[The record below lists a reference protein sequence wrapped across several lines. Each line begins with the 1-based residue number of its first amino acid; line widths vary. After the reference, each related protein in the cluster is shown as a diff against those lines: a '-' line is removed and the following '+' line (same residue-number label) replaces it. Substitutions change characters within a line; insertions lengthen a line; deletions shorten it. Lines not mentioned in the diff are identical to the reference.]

1 MCSKRRVNHDGWSSR
16 VPPALSPSPTPCC
29 PSIDTSSPFLR
40 RPKPYKAHRMEPSR
54 FPREG
59 QSREREEEKG
69 QSYGCRTAAG
79 GRTGES
85 PGDDDVSSCRTFLC
99 FHVHAWRSARKCTR
113 TIYIS
118 CLPSFLALSSQP
130 PNYIT
135 LNEHLAYSINQNSS
149 TICNEKCRARDGFLI
164 GTHSKMLSAT
174 TMPGIRG
181 GGRWSP

>member
-1 MCSKRRVNHDGWSSR
+1 MCFKRRVNHDGWSSR

-40 RPKPYKAHRMEPSR
+40 RPKPYKVHRTEPSR
-54 FPREG
+54 LPRE
-59 QSREREEEKG
+59 G

-85 PGDDDVSSCRTFLC
+85 PRDDDGPSSASMSMHGGAHGR
-99 FHVHAWRSARKCTR
+99 V
-113 TIYIS
+113 YIR
-118 CLPSFLALSSQP
+118 LALSSQP
-130 PNYIT
+130 PNYVT